1 MISTEA
7 GLWFI
12 FAGGGVGTPG
22 GRGGG
27 GLAQV
32 GLKEGGR
39 GPHWSFQ
46 SPGSE
51 KKGKRYR

>member
-12 FAGGGVGTPG
+12 FAGGGVGTP
-22 GRGGG
+22 RGG